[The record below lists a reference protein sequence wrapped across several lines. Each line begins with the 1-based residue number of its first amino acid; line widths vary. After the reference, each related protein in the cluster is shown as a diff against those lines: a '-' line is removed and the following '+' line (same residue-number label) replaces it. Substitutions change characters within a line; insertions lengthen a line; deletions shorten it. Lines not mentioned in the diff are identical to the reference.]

1 MRSVKSRA
9 PIVTLDI
16 NGRESV
22 TQVAQPPRARGA

>member
-1 MRSVKSRA
+1 MHSVNSRA

-22 TQVAQPPRARGA
+22 TRIPQPPRVRGA